1 MKYQLFQQIPDINF
15 MIKLLNCYG
24 INNFNDTKEFTK
36 NDLED
41 LNIINKIDDLIP
53 ELVLYYLPCKYDMF
67 LNKININK
75 TITILRQLLR
85 LYNYK
90 LKKREHVQNKKKSIY
105 YHIESINK
113 KNIIIESYTEK
124 CILKFN

>member
-41 LNIINKIDDLIP
+41 LNIISKIDDLIP